1 MKAMKHEPRRRARG
15 LLIFFALFIS
25 LPAQAAAAPQREHLT
40 PEEIEL
46 VRDTQELDKRTAVF
60 VKAVE
65 RRLLALTDPSAK
77 QLKDD
82 LEKWGEVKG
91 TRTQLLSDV
100 SRILDEAVVNID
112 DAATHNQKSP
122 LLRKALYKLSEASK
136 RFLPHLL
143 PLRASAPS
151 EPERESLEQAIE
163 KAQEVIDAAKTHAI
177 DENDAKEKSGKKG
190 KDQ

>member
-1 MKAMKHEPRRRARG
+1 MNKEPRRRAVA
-15 LLIFFALFIS
+15 LLIFLALIAS
-25 LPAQAAAAPQREHLT
+25 LPAHHARASAPQREHLT

-65 RRLLALTDPSAK
+65 RRMLALSDPSAK
-77 QLKDD
+77 QLKDE

-91 TRTQLLSDV
+91 TRAQLFSDV
-100 SRILDEAVVNID
+100 ARILDEAVVNID
-112 DAATHNQKSP
+112 DAHTHNQKSP
-122 LLRKALYKLSEASK
+122 LLRKALYKLAEASN
-136 RFLPHLL
+136 RFIPLL
-143 PLRASAPS
+143 VPMRTSAQS

-163 KAQEVIDAAKTHAI
+163 KAQEVIDAAKQHSI

-190 KDQ
+190 N

>member
-1 MKAMKHEPRRRARG
+1 MNKQPRRRAAA
-15 LLIFFALFIS
+15 LLILFALLLVPFT
-25 LPAQAAAAPQREHLT
+25 AAAAPQREHLT

-46 VRDTQELDKRTAVF
+46 IRDTQELDKRTAVF

-100 SRILDEAVVNID
+100 ARILDEAVVNID
-112 DAATHNQKSP
+112 DAHTHNQKSP
-122 LLRKALYKLSEASK
+122 LLRKALYKLSEASN
-136 RFLPHLL
+136 RLIPRLL
-143 PLRASAPS
+143 PLRAAAQS
-151 EPERESLEQAIE
+151 EPEREVLEQAIE
-163 KAQEVIDAAKTHAI
+163 QAQQIVEAAKTHAI
-177 DENDAKEKSGKKG
+177 NEEDAKEKGGKKG
-190 KDQ
+190 N

>member
-1 MKAMKHEPRRRARG
+1 MRA

-25 LPAQAAAAPQREHLT
+25 LPAQAADAAPQREHLT

-82 LEKWGEVKG
+82 LLKWGEVKG
-91 TRTQLLSDV
+91 TRAQMLSDV

-122 LLRKALYKLSEASK
+122 LLRKALYKLSEASN
-136 RFLPHLL
+136 RFLPQLL
-143 PLRASAPS
+143 PLRASAQN
-151 EPERESLEQAIE
+151 EPERENLEQAIE

-177 DENDAKEKSGKKG
+177 DENDAKEKSGRREG
-190 KDQ
+190 REAVNRES

>member
-1 MKAMKHEPRRRARG
+1 MKHEPRRRARA

-25 LPAQAAAAPQREHLT
+25 LPAQAAAVPQREHLT

-82 LEKWGEVKG
+82 LVKWGEVKG
-91 TRTQLLSDV
+91 TRAQLLSDI

-122 LLRKALYKLSEASK
+122 LLRKALYKLSEASN
-136 RFLPHLL
+136 RFLPQLL
-143 PLRASAPS
+143 PLRASAQN
-151 EPERESLEQAIE
+151 EPERENLEQAIE